1 MTMPQEPARAPLPSH
16 RHAALVPEKKTL
28 KRLEELRS
36 LPVPST
42 ALFGRA
48 VEILRL
54 DRGLAA
60 NLEEDVL
67 QLLAKSLVEER
78 GRKRAA
84 AELIGEAVRAQ
95 VKVQPPGAGLP
106 ALKSAAK
113 TLNDVL
119 RKTSTT
125 PARVVDELRVEKR
138 DGGAQLVALAT
149 SLEDEAPS
157 AVVASLRALLVQ
169 HGFGPLDVR
178 LDVSGSRNARVAEA
192 REILDGVLQTAAVPV
207 RHPRTPEDVLRRCR
221 EFKTEHKGGRE
232 VVVGRVFST
241 EGVTQ
246 QRILAAMRD
255 VLRRRGYEDVAV
267 RLELLQ

>member
-1 MTMPQEPARAPLPSH
+1 MTTHEATRAPSPSH

-28 KRLEELRS
+28 KRLEELRA
-36 LPVPST
+36 LPASGP

-48 VEILRL
+48 VEILRS

-67 QLLAKSLVEER
+67 QALAKNLVDER
-78 GRKRAA
+78 ARKKAA

-95 VKVQPPGAGLP
+95 VKVERPGAALP
-106 ALKSAAK
+106 QLKSAAR
-113 TLNDVL
+113 TLNEVL
-119 RKTSTT
+119 RTTSASA
-125 PARVVDELRVEKR
+125 ARVVDELRVEKR
-138 DGGAQLVALAT
+138 DGGAQLVALSV

-157 AVVASLRALLVQ
+157 AVLAALRGLLEQ
-169 HGFGPLDVR
+169 HGFSGVDVR
-178 LDVSGSRNARVAEA
+178 LDVSGSRNARIMEA
-192 REILDGVLQTAAVPV
+192 KAILDGVLATASVPV

-221 EFKTEHKGGRE
+221 EFRVEHKGGRE

-246 QRILAAMRD
+246 QRILAAMREI
-255 VLRRRGYEDVAV
+255 LRRRGYEDVAV
-267 RLELLQ
+267 RIELLQ

>member
-1 MTMPQEPARAPLPSH
+1 MTSQEAARIPQTSH

-28 KRLEELRS
+28 KRLEELRA
-36 LPVPST
+36 LPAPST

-48 VEILRL
+48 VEILRG

-67 QLLAKSLVEER
+67 QLLAKNLVDER
-78 GRKRAA
+78 ARKRPA

-95 VKVQPPGAGLP
+95 VKVQPPGAALP

-113 TLNDVL
+113 AMNDVL
-119 RKTSTT
+119 RRTSTT

-157 AVVASLRALLVQ
+157 AVLAALRGLLLQ
-169 HGFGPLDVR
+169 HGFGDMEVR
-178 LDVSGSRNARVAEA
+178 LDVSGSRNARVVEA
-192 REILDGVLQTAAVPV
+192 RDILDAVLKTAAVPV

-221 EFKTEHKGGRE
+221 EFRMEHKGGRE

-246 QRILAAMRD
+246 QRILAAMRE